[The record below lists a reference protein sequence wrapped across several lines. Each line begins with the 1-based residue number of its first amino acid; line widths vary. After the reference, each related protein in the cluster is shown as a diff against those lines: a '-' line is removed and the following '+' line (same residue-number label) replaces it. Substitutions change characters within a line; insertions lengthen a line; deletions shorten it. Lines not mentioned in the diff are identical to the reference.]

1 MESKIILVKPSM
13 TYKEQIWNYKQD
25 FHQRGESLAGCGSL
39 ERTNSVEEW
48 LNDVK
53 NYQSEQTCPKGHVP
67 STLFLAIL
75 KHDQKLIGM
84 IDLRHH
90 INHPILN
97 VWGGHIG
104 YSVLYEERRKGY
116 AKEMLKLVL
125 DEYRNLGLKKVL
137 ITCDVDNIGSRKVIL
152 ANGGIFEK
160 NVDVDQSMKE
170 RYWITL
176 A

>member
-1 MESKIILVKPSM
+1 
-13 TYKEQIWNYKQD
+13 
-25 FHQRGESLAGCGSL
+25 
-39 ERTNSVEEW
+39 
-48 LNDVK
+48 
-53 NYQSEQTCPKGHVP
+53 
-67 STLFLAIL
+67 
-75 KHDQKLIGM
+75 M

-125 DEYRNLGLKKVL
+125 DECRNLGLKKVL

-152 ANGGIFEK
+152 AKRGIFEK